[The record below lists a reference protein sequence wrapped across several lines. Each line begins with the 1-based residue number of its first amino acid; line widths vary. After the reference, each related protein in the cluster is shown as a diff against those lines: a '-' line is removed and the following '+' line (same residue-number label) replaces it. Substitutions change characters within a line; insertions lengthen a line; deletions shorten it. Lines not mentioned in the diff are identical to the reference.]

1 MSAAVEDSEK
11 FPWDGFVKD
20 YRNTITEHLRAH
32 TDGTNVNPKTLL
44 TTDYLNHYNEAV
56 MLLEL
61 LPTAP
66 TEIAAD
72 LAEWRHETYEEHF
85 HESGFRDKALAI
97 AGYRNA
103 PEGVRAA
110 FDTKVADL
118 EQETVLLM
126 RQVQAMVEGGDVSGL
141 AELCAGTLPEL
152 KSLIAEAS
160 AIVNGEFPVLIS
172 SDGDGT
178 GDATD
183 TQSKVDA
190 LFD

>member
-1 MSAAVEDSEK
+1 MSSAVENPEE
-11 FPWDGFVKD
+11 FPWDGFIKD
-20 YRNTITEHLRAH
+20 YKSTIAEHLRAH

-44 TTDYLNHYNEAV
+44 TTDYLNHYNEAI

-66 TEIAAD
+66 AEIAAD
-72 LAEWRHETYEEHF
+72 LSNWRHETYEEHF
-85 HESGFRDKALAI
+85 RESGFRDKALAI

-103 PEGVRAA
+103 PDGVRAA

-126 RQVQAMVEGGDVSGL
+126 RTVQSMVEAGEVTNL
-141 AELCAGTLPEL
+141 TELCSETLPRL

-172 SDGDGT
+172 SDGDGS
-178 GDATD
+178 GDAAD